1 MDSSLYRYH
10 TIHPSMDWCLDDSE
24 NAGRPSS
31 LGGSPD
37 EPARGRKRLRGEATS
52 QPKQDVST
60 MYSYSCSKVRAP

>member
-37 EPARGRKRLRGEATS
+37 EPAWGRKRPRGEGEEEDEEEDRIMPA
-52 QPKQDVST
+52 
-60 MYSYSCSKVRAP
+60 R